1 MSTNILT
8 FWNIS
13 KNILSLIILIIFCRC
28 NISIL
33 TLLIIRNIILR
44 AFREVIW
51 IIIII
56 LRWYMIARL
65 LSLIRIRLRLLL
77 RYLLILSAL
86 VWWWWGRG
94 RQIWSIII
102 ILINWRFWLIII
114 VFFFLIVK
122 YRLMDIS
129 VWALLQMRCGWC
141 FCCRWYIDWLIWW
154 RWWWG

>member
-33 TLLIIRNIILR
+33 TLLIIRSIILR

-51 IIIII
+51 VIIII

-102 ILINWRFWLIII
+102 ILINWRFRLIII

-122 YRLMDIS
+122 YRLMYIS
-129 VWALLQMRCGWC
+129 MWALLKLRCGRC